1 MTDKKTPTTATKDDV
16 TTPTADKKSAET
28 TASTDVKTTASTDV
42 KTATKTSSTAAKSS
56 PSTRRTVAPAKQPVS
71 KTALLALLV
80 ALLAVAGLGG
90 GYVWHQQQQQL
101 LVNQLT
107 ESFNAQQT
115 QALSQTES
123 QLAALINQQSAQS
136 QVNNEQLVQT
146 AIIPLQQE
154 MLELQALTNALQQN
168 QPSDWLLQE
177 AEYLIR
183 IAARSMWLEKNGQ
196 SAINLLLDADARIKE
211 LGNPAFLPV
220 RQAISQDIETLKL
233 LPELATDDVVL
244 KLMALNKQVDSLPIA
259 MAYLPTSLEDEPE
272 LELSEDIADWR
283 ENLRKTWQ
291 ETLSKF
297 ITVKRRTSNVE
308 ALLTPTQQ
316 QNLRQNIRLKL
327 QLAQWAASQQ
337 NSVIFDAAIAD
348 AQSWLGEYF
357 DQEDVRVVNFSDSL
371 DSTTNAI
378 ISLTLPDTL
387 LSQQAITRALMR
399 SNPLPTPKQQSP
411 VETDQATSTSAAD
424 GANL

>member
-28 TASTDVKTTASTDV
+28 TASADVK
-42 KTATKTSSTAAKSS
+42 KATKTSSTAAKSS
-56 PSTRRTVAPAKQPVS
+56 SSTRRTVTPAKQPVS

-123 QLAALINQQSAQS
+123 KLAALINQQSAQS

-154 MLELQALTNALQQN
+154 MLELQALTNTLQQN

-183 IAARSMWLEKNGQ
+183 IAARAMWLEKNGQ

>member
-1 MTDKKTPTTATKDDV
+1 MTDNKTPTTATKDDV
-16 TTPTADKKSAET
+16 TTSAAEKKSAET
-28 TASTDVKTTASTDV
+28 TASADV

-56 PSTRRTVAPAKQPVS
+56 PPTRRTVTPAKQPVS

-90 GYVWHQQQQQL
+90 GYVWHKQQQQL

-115 QALSQTES
+115 QALSQTKS

-136 QVNNEQLVQT
+136 QANNEQQVQT

-220 RQAISQDIETLKL
+220 RQAISQDIETLRL

-291 ETLSKF
+291 ETLAKF

-399 SNPLPTPKQQSP
+399 SNPLPSPKQPSP
-411 VETDQATSTSAAD
+411 VESDQATSTSAAD

>member
-1 MTDKKTPTTATKDDV
+1 M
-16 TTPTADKKSAET
+16 
-28 TASTDVKTTASTDV
+28 
-42 KTATKTSSTAAKSS
+42 
-56 PSTRRTVAPAKQPVS
+56 
-71 KTALLALLV
+71 LALLV

-101 LVNQLT
+101 LMNQLT

-123 QLAALINQQSAQS
+123 QLATLINQQSAQS
-136 QVNNEQLVQT
+136 QANNEQLVQT

-211 LGNPAFLPV
+211 LGNPVFLPV
-220 RQAISQDIETLKL
+220 RQAISQDVETLRL

-291 ETLSKF
+291 ETLAKF

-357 DQEDVRVVNFSDSL
+357 DQDDVRVVNFSDSL
-371 DSTTNAI
+371 DSTTNAT

-399 SNPLPTPKQQSP
+399 SNPLPTSKQSP

>member
-16 TTPTADKKSAET
+16 TTPTADKKSAAT
-28 TASTDVKTTASTDV
+28 TASADVK
-42 KTATKTSSTAAKSS
+42 KATKTSSTAAKSS
-56 PSTRRTVAPAKQPVS
+56 SSTRRTVTPAKQPVS

-136 QVNNEQLVQT
+136 QINNEQLVQT

-154 MLELQALTNALQQN
+154 MLELQALTNTLQQN

-411 VETDQATSTSAAD
+411 VETDQATSTSAVD

>member
-16 TTPTADKKSAET
+16 TTPTADKKSAAT
-28 TASTDVKTTASTDV
+28 TASADVK
-42 KTATKTSSTAAKSS
+42 KATKTSSTAAKSS
-56 PSTRRTVAPAKQPVS
+56 SSTRRTVTPAKQPVS

-154 MLELQALTNALQQN
+154 MLELQALTNTLQQN

>member
-16 TTPTADKKSAET
+16 KTPAAENKSAET
-28 TASTDVKTTASTDV
+28 MASADV

-56 PSTRRTVAPAKQPVS
+56 PSTRRTVTPAKQPVS

-123 QLAALINQQSAQS
+123 QLAALINQQSAQTLA
-136 QVNNEQLVQT
+136 NNEQQVQT

-154 MLELQALTNALQQN
+154 MLELRALTSALQQN

-291 ETLSKF
+291 ETLAKF

-348 AQSWLGEYF
+348 AQNWLGEYF

-399 SNPLPTPKQQSP
+399 SNPLPTPKQHSP

>member
-1 MTDKKTPTTATKDDV
+1 MTDKKTPTTATKDDI
-16 TTPTADKKSAET
+16 TTPAADKKSAET
-28 TASTDVKTTASTDV
+28 TASSDV
-42 KTATKTSSTAAKSS
+42 KTATKTSSTATKSS
-56 PSTRRTVAPAKQPVS
+56 PSTRRTVTPAKQPVS

-136 QVNNEQLVQT
+136 QANNEQLVQT

-220 RQAISQDIETLKL
+220 RQAISQDVETLRL

-371 DSTTNAI
+371 DSTTNAN

>member
-16 TTPTADKKSAET
+16 TIPATDKKLAET
-28 TASTDVKTTASTDV
+28 TASADVK
-42 KTATKTSSTAAKSS
+42 KATKTSSTAAKPSS
-56 PSTRRTVAPAKQPVS
+56 STRRTVTPAKQPVS

-154 MLELQALTNALQQN
+154 MLELQALTNTLQQN

>member
-16 TTPTADKKSAET
+16 TTPTADKKSAAT
-28 TASTDVKTTASTDV
+28 TASADV

-56 PSTRRTVAPAKQPVS
+56 PSTRRTVTPAKQPVS

-136 QVNNEQLVQT
+136 QANNEQLVQT

-211 LGNPAFLPV
+211 LSNPAFLPV

>member
-1 MTDKKTPTTATKDDV
+1 MTDKKTPTTAIKDDV

-28 TASTDVKTTASTDV
+28 TASADV

-56 PSTRRTVAPAKQPVS
+56 PSKRRTVTPAKQPVS

-101 LVNQLT
+101 LMNQLT

-123 QLAALINQQSAQS
+123 QLATLINQQSAQS
-136 QVNNEQLVQT
+136 QANNEQLVQT

-211 LGNPAFLPV
+211 LGNPVFLPV
-220 RQAISQDIETLKL
+220 RQAISQDVETLRL

-291 ETLSKF
+291 ETLAKF

-357 DQEDVRVVNFSDSL
+357 DQDDVRVVNFSDSL
-371 DSTTNAI
+371 DSTTNAT

-399 SNPLPTPKQQSP
+399 SNPLPTSKQSP

>member
-16 TTPTADKKSAET
+16 TIPATDKKLAET
-28 TASTDVKTTASTDV
+28 TASADVK
-42 KTATKTSSTAAKSS
+42 KATKTSSTAAKPSS
-56 PSTRRTVAPAKQPVS
+56 STRRTVTPAKQPVS

-154 MLELQALTNALQQN
+154 MLELQALTNTLQQN

-196 SAINLLLDADARIKE
+196 SAINLLLDAD
-211 LGNPAFLPV
+211 
-220 RQAISQDIETLKL
+220 
-233 LPELATDDVVL
+233 
-244 KLMALNKQVDSLPIA
+244 
-259 MAYLPTSLEDEPE
+259 
-272 LELSEDIADWR
+272 
-283 ENLRKTWQ
+283 
-291 ETLSKF
+291 
-297 ITVKRRTSNVE
+297 
-308 ALLTPTQQ
+308 
-316 QNLRQNIRLKL
+316 
-327 QLAQWAASQQ
+327 
-337 NSVIFDAAIAD
+337 
-348 AQSWLGEYF
+348 
-357 DQEDVRVVNFSDSL
+357 
-371 DSTTNAI
+371 
-378 ISLTLPDTL
+378 
-387 LSQQAITRALMR
+387 
-399 SNPLPTPKQQSP
+399 
-411 VETDQATSTSAAD
+411 
-424 GANL
+424 